1 MKVYIRL
8 LSTYVNNV
16 NTKSIN
22 KYEFWWRL
30 GFISTAKDGGEGK
43 YERRQVSLQGFEDRC
58 GCIRWLRT
66 IPYKTHYLY
75 LVTYL
80 FNTVPKLFC
89 WLAHFLKHVAGVES
103 AALKGDDKCQIEVI
117 GNGIDAVQL
126 TTLLRK
132 GVGYTELMTV
142 GAADEKKPEEKK
154 TEEAK
159 MQAMPVWHMWEVSNP
174 AIPVYSY
181 QQEPPCNILWSSDH
195 LQGRRHRDKPSLFI
209 RIYNLN
215 QLLCFTSPFFPLQL
229 REIFSGDYFAE
240 LSFDSI

>member
-1 MKVYIRL
+1 MKQKMVVKV
-8 LSTYVNNV
+8 SMNGD
-16 NTKSIN
+16 KSRSKALKIVV
-22 KYEFWWRL
+22 
-30 GFISTAKDGGEGK
+30 G
-43 YERRQVSLQGFEDRC
+43 VS
-58 GCIRWLRT
+58 
-66 IPYKTHYLY
+66 
-75 LVTYL
+75 
-80 FNTVPKLFC
+80 
-89 WLAHFLKHVAGVES
+89 GVES

-181 QQEPPCNILWSSDH
+181 QQEPPCNIL
-195 LQGRRHRDKPSLFI
+195 
-209 RIYNLN
+209 
-215 QLLCFTSPFFPLQL
+215 
-229 REIFSGDYFAE
+229 
-240 LSFDSI
+240 